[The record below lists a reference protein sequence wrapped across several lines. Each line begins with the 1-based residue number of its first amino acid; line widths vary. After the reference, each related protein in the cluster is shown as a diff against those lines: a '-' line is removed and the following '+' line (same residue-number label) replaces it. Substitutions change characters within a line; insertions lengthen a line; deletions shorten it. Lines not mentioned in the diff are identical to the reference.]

1 MSIKRSLVLIKSTPV
16 YELWHI
22 GRKIATVDATPWV
35 K

>member
-1 MSIKRSLVLIKSTPV
+1 MPIKRCLVLIKSTPV

-22 GRKIATVDATPWV
+22 GQKIAMVDATPWV